1 MKAVLMSLKS
11 KWLAAILNGEKTVE
25 VRKRAPLYPQPF
37 KVYLY
42 CTKEYHDAND
52 YLEIHCPDGKIY
64 PAHGKVCG
72 EVECVSIVDMIPPYY
87 YSQNGTGMSFEAL
100 DHYAGGK
107 KLSYMALRN
116 PTIYDKPKE
125 LSDFGL
131 SRAPQSWQ
139 YVEVKNDK

>member
-11 KWLAAILNGEKTVE
+11 PWLAAILNGEKTVE

-42 CTKEYHDAND
+42 CTKSYHDAND

-64 PAHGKVCG
+64 SAHGKVCG
-72 EVECVSIVDMIPPYY
+72 EVECVSIADMMPPYY
-87 YSQNGTGMSFEAL
+87 YYCQNGTGMSFEEL
-100 DHYAGGK
+100 YNYAGWK

-116 PTIYDKPKE
+116 PVTYDKPKE
-125 LSDFGL
+125 LSEFGL

-139 YVEVKNDK
+139 YVEVES